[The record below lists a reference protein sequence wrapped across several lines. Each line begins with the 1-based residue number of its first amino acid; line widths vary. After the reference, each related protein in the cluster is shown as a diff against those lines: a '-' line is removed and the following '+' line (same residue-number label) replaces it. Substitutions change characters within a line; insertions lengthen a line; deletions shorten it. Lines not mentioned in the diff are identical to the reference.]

1 MSTYPL
7 IDAAFN
13 HLCFVMTGLG
23 SPPAEDTLDKV
34 TTQNIKHLTFC
45 AVAFTLWT
53 RYIHHSICGVSDS
66 VLFNFAT
73 RNFELVKMK
82 CGDITADD
90 IDTVNSVFLKYLRGE
105 EVSLTINDL
114 HIHFKIYLSNWKGWQ
129 RKSDKGERDI
139 HLHSASESVLVVAIV
154 WTSLHSPGNHYK
166 IYLCPDMGRACDP
179 FFWVLFWMNWVKYV
193 HLGQAMGAEDFLF
206 PAVGASGVIQSGW
219 PLSHDLVQKSIDAAV
234 NGAKIPGK
242 FSMHCFCHSGAQ
254 YRFMSTPLGERW
266 SLQCVH
272 FWGGWAE
279 GEQVSTCRD

>member
-53 RYIHHSICGVSDS
+53 RYVHHSICGVSDS
-66 VLFNFAT
+66 VLFNFTT

-179 FFWVLFWMNWVKYV
+179 FFWVLF
-193 HLGQAMGAEDFLF
+193 
-206 PAVGASGVIQSGW
+206 
-219 PLSHDLVQKSIDAAV
+219 
-234 NGAKIPGK
+234 
-242 FSMHCFCHSGAQ
+242 
-254 YRFMSTPLGERW
+254 
-266 SLQCVH
+266 
-272 FWGGWAE
+272 
-279 GEQVSTCRD
+279 